1 MSVDLL
7 KSLAGIDLQH
17 IPYRA
22 TAPAMTD
29 VISGQISAMFSER
42 AHRQAADGVKRRIRY
57 FLAIVYDTARLYAYA
72 FRDSA
77 PWPTKIYGTGS
88 ATSKMP
94 GN

>member
-22 TAPAMTD
+22 TALAMTD

-42 AHRQAADGVKRRIRY
+42 AHRQAADGVKRRI
-57 FLAIVYDTARLYAYA
+57 
-72 FRDSA
+72 
-77 PWPTKIYGTGS
+77 
-88 ATSKMP
+88 
-94 GN
+94 